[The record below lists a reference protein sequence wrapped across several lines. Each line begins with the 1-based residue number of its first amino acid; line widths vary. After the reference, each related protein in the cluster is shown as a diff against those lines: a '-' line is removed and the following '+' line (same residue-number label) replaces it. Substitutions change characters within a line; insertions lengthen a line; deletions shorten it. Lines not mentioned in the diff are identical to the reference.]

1 VTEPLPVGFRVVL
14 DPSTVVLP
22 SGDLF
27 GGDPRRIVKLTEAGR
42 EVLASLGAGPVRSR
56 LAGVLA
62 RRLVTAGVAHPRPP
76 ASSPID
82 VAVVIPVKDRAAE
95 LNLCL
100 AALDGLR
107 VVVVDDGSTSPA
119 AVASVV
125 AAHGATLVRRPRSGG
140 PAAARNTGLAEVGDA
155 AFVAFLDSDCIAPP
169 GWLSR
174 LGAHFADPLVGAV
187 APRIVPLPSGGPSLR
202 AYALVRSPLDL
213 GPQEALVRPG
223 SRVSYVP
230 TAALVVRRSALA
242 SFDERLRYGEDV
254 DAVWRLV
261 DAGWQVR
268 YDPAVEVVHAEPGT
282 WSAYLR
288 RRFHYGTSA
297 GPLAVRHP
305 GRLAPMVW
313 QPWPAAVAA
322 LLLAR
327 RPVPAVAAGAVSSVR
342 LARRLADAG
351 APPGMAPVL
360 TVQAVGATLRGL
372 GRATTQLALPLALA
386 AGLTGR
392 RRLAVVAAL
401 VAGPALEEWWRLRPG
416 IDPVRWTLASVA
428 DDAAYGAGVW
438 RGAVRARTAAPLLP
452 RRGATQ

>member
-1 VTEPLPVGFRVVL
+1 
-14 DPSTVVLP
+14 
-22 SGDLF
+22 
-27 GGDPRRIVKLTEAGR
+27 
-42 EVLASLGAGPVRSR
+42 
-56 LAGVLA
+56 
-62 RRLVTAGVAHPRPP
+62 
-76 ASSPID
+76 

-95 LNLCL
+95 LDLCL

-107 VVVVDDGSTSPA
+107 VVVVDDGSASPA

-140 PAAARNTGLAEVGDA
+140 PAAARNTGLAAVADA
-155 AFVAFLDSDCIAPP
+155 EFVAFLDSDCVAPP
-169 GWLSR
+169 GWLAR
-174 LGAHFADPLVGAV
+174 LGAHFADPVVGAV
-187 APRIVPLPSGGPSLR
+187 APRVAPLPSGGPSLR

-213 GPQEALVRPG
+213 GTREALVRPG

-242 SFDERLRYGEDV
+242 PFDERLRYGEDV
-254 DAVWRLV
+254 DALWRLV

-282 WSAYLR
+282 WPSYLR

-327 RPVPAVAAGAVSSVR
+327 RPVPAVAAGAVAATR
-342 LARRLADAG
+342 LARRLAEAG
-351 APPGMAPVL
+351 APPGMAPAL
-360 TVQAVGATLRGL
+360 TAQAVGATLRGL
-372 GRATTQLALPLALA
+372 GRATTQLALPVALA

-401 VAGPALEEWWRLRPG
+401 VAGPALEQWWRLRPG
-416 IDPVRWTLASVA
+416 IDPLRWTLASVA
-428 DDAAYGAGVW
+428 DDVAYGAGVW
-438 RGAVRARTAAPLLP
+438 RGAVRARTAEPLLP